1 MCVYEGSGVVVA
13 TRIKFELDTSVLP
26 SEAGCFH
33 CANDSELQLPNKP
46 RLGARV
52 DDVKWPK

>member
-1 MCVYEGSGVVVA
+1 MVVVA
-13 TRIKFELDTSVLP
+13 TSIKFEPDPSVLP

-46 RLGARV
+46 RLGAHV
-52 DDVKWPK
+52 ADVTWPKLRI